1 MHSWHHQNDLVLL
14 WHTITRLNFLLLI
27 ISSEKHLKNSIVYN
41 SPKLVVKFWLCFW
54 RHFSQYRPK
63 YTFCCYSNRSCCS
76 CFSMMSCCS
85 MQCCSMMM
93 HCCWSC
99 RFWSCGSLCQYFPYS
114 ICCCLCRF
122 IIFIASSC
130 TIYLKDCDTTPPLS
144 IPLNVLT
151 NLL

>member
-1 MHSWHHQNDLVLL
+1 MLHSRHNQNDLVLL

-54 RHFSQYRPK
+54 RHFSQYCQK
-63 YTFCCYSNRSCCS
+63 YTLCCCSKRSCCS
-76 CFSMMSCCS
+76 CCSMMC
-85 MQCCSMMM
+85 CCSMMM
-93 HCCWSC
+93 
-99 RFWSCGSLCQYFPYS
+99 
-114 ICCCLCRF
+114 CCCLSWTFWYCGSSCWSF
-122 IIFIASSC
+122 YSSIWFCIYCSIICIDYSC